1 MFIQPVGENDPSQSF
16 SGLKHRLQRRRRS
29 AKSGSAPDADQ
40 PDYCGTVQG
49 KEKAKMSKVGE
60 EGRGKR
66 NAIRLHEAY
75 TVETLVVADSD
86 MVQYHGAEAAQRFLL
101 TVMNMVY
108 NMFHDQSLGVR
119 INIRVT
125 KLVLLHTRP
134 MWRRHK
140 NQTSS
145 CVFVVVAA
153 LIQLTGS
160 DWPVREKLKVGH
172 HGERSLETFC
182 HWQYQEFGGPRY
194 LGTNHIPGGRDD
206 IPPVDTAVLV
216 TSCSPSTS
224 VYLRLL
230 PNRRQIHLLLLP
242 RPADQAL
249 ESRNAASSA
258 CLFTN
263 H

>member
-1 MFIQPVGENDPSQSF
+1 
-16 SGLKHRLQRRRRS
+16 
-29 AKSGSAPDADQ
+29 
-40 PDYCGTVQG
+40 
-49 KEKAKMSKVGE
+49 MSKVGE

-134 MWRRHK
+134 
-140 NQTSS
+140 
-145 CVFVVVAA
+145 
-153 LIQLTGS
+153 
-160 DWPVREKLKVGH
+160 EKLKVGH

-216 TSCSPSTS
+216 T
-224 VYLRLL
+224 
-230 PNRRQIHLLLLP
+230 RRQIHLLLLP

>member
-29 AKSGSAPDADQ
+29 AKSSSAPDADQ
-40 PDYCGTVQG
+40 PNYCGTVQG

-134 MWRRHK
+134 
-140 NQTSS
+140 
-145 CVFVVVAA
+145 
-153 LIQLTGS
+153 
-160 DWPVREKLKVGH
+160 EKLKVGH

-216 TSCSPSTS
+216 TRSYPVSSCCEQREEGPHKVAFCSGGG
-224 VYLRLL
+224 LL
-230 PNRRQIHLLLLP
+230 
-242 RPADQAL
+242 
-249 ESRNAASSA
+249 
-258 CLFTN
+258 
-263 H
+263 